1 MAKGADGDGAEIA
14 FPESCWSSSS
24 SSSFFSLPYSLVL
37 LDFGR
42 GDGNAHDLLPPGCLG
57 NALKTMLVLKYEDK
71 MTKYAYC

>member
-42 GDGNAHDLLPPGCLG
+42 GDGDAHGFLSPVHLSD
-57 NALKTMLVLKYEDK
+57 ALKTMGACFKSNI
-71 MTKYAYC
+71 T